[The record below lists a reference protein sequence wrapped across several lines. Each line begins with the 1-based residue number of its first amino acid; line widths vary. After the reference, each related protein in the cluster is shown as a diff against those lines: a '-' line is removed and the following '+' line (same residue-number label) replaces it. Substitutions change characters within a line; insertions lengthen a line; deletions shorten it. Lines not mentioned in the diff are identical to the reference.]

1 MAYGTV
7 NVDAMTTSDGYTSA
21 GTYGFKN
28 RIINGAFPV
37 SQYNGTSSITYTAAG
52 TNGGYPIDR
61 FTVNMTVTGGSITCQ
76 QSTTAPTGFSKS
88 FILTNNASVT
98 ASAGQRVRIYQA
110 IEGLNIADLNWGS
123 ASAQTVT
130 FSFWVRS
137 SVTGTY
143 AGGLLNE
150 NVDRSYVF
158 TYTINSANTWEYKT
172 ITVAG
177 DTSGTWPTTNGVGI
191 YVMLDLGSGTSSNGT
206 ANTWNASYSY
216 KTSGSVNWAGTNGAT
231 FYTTGWQLEKGSTA
245 TSFDYRPY
253 GTELALCQRYYFR
266 AVTGDAQAISMGGY
280 YTSSDMRTV
289 TYFPVPMRIGPSV
302 VSATG
307 TDYFRMQVNGGN
319 DTFTTLLDGGP
330 KTPTTIMLYNNLD
343 MSGTAGQ
350 SGFVYSNS
358 ASASLAFNA
367 EL

>member
-1 MAYGTV
+1 MALTQ
-7 NVDAMTTSDGYTSA
+7 VDQGLLSTNAQYT
-21 GTYGFKN
+21 GFKN
-28 RIINGAFPV
+28 RIINGAFPI

-61 FTVNMTVTGGSITCQ
+61 FTVNMTATGGSITCQ
-76 QSTTAPTGFSKS
+76 QSTTAPAGFAKS
-88 FILTNNASVT
+88 LILTNNASVT
-98 ASAGQRVRIYQA
+98 ASAGQRVRVYQA
-110 IEGLNIADLNWGS
+110 IEGYNTADLNWGS
-123 ASAQTVT
+123 ANAQTVT
-130 FSFWVRS
+130 VSFWVRS

-253 GTELALCQRYYFR
+253 GTELALCQRYACSSFPSGT
-266 AVTGDAQAISMGGY
+266 AWAQNAGTTGAYAYLVQVNSTTAGFGVSMPFPVQ
-280 YTSSDMRTV
+280 MRTAPTV
-289 TYFPVPMRIGPSV
+289 TYYNPSAANDKWRNTIANADSASGAAV
-302 VSATG
+302 NINAWGTMITNYQVAGDSASQTCKVHWSAT
-307 TDYFRMQVNGGN
+307 
-319 DTFTTLLDGGP
+319 
-330 KTPTTIMLYNNLD
+330 
-343 MSGTAGQ
+343 S
-350 SGFVYSNS
+350 
-358 ASASLAFNA
+358 